1 MIACLL
7 ACLRIISGES
17 YCPWMSVDMVI
28 RSQTKPNQTMPCHA
42 VPSLPRD
49 DHPQRGGRQTGPRGG
64 GGDRST
70 RPERGGAGRE
80 EEGLGAIIKY
90 TFLYRLRC

>member
-1 MIACLL
+1 MPSRPFL
-7 ACLRIISGES
+7 AMTIHREEG
-17 YCPWMSVDMVI
+17 VKQARV
-28 RSQTKPNQTMPCHA
+28 
-42 VPSLPRD
+42 
-49 DHPQRGGRQTGPRGG
+49 GG